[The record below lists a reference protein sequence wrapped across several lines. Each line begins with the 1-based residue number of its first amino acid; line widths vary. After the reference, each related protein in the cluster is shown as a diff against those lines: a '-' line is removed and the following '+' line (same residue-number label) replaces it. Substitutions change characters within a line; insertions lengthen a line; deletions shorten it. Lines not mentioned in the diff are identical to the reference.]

1 MEFVKELAK
10 KQAQKVALGIF
21 LKFILPFLLVSGFLF
36 GILFF
41 FLAVMGATIDDKGG
55 LREGEAVNLSEE
67 VLAYQP
73 TVEKFASEY
82 GVEENVGVILAL
94 MMQESGGKGNDPMQ
108 ASESLCG
115 VIGCIQTPEQSIEQG
130 VKYFS
135 QVLESANGDVKLA
148 LQSYNFGGGFI
159 DFVLERGGTYTQDLA
174 IDFSVMKYGEL
185 KHTGAYSCVRPEA
198 VSLGACYGDIYYVD
212 AVLRYYDY
220 NTVAVDGDFALPVT
234 GGHITS
240 DYGWRN
246 DPHTGERK
254 MHKGIDFSC
263 VNHVTPIYAA
273 ESGNVAYS
281 KFHTNSNGTPG
292 YGNLV
297 MIKHGEELITSYAH
311 LSSLHVSEGEMVKK
325 GQKIG
330 VCGSTGSSTGPHL
343 HFEAKSGLWDGH
355 VDPSMIIDP
364 SIGEL

>member
-1 MEFVKELAK
+1 MELVKELAK

-36 GILFF
+36 GILFLL
-41 FLAVMGATIDDKGG
+41 LAVMGGTMDKQGG
-55 LREGEAVNLSEE
+55 LEEGEAVHLSDE
-67 VLAYQP
+67 VLAHQP
-73 TVEKFASEY
+73 TVEEYANDY
-82 GVEENVGVILAL
+82 GVGDYVGVILAL
-94 MMQESGGKGNDPMQ
+94 MMQESGGRGNDPMQ

-115 VIGCIQTPEQSIEQG
+115 AVGCIQNTEQSIEQG

-135 QVLESANGDVKLA
+135 QVLESADGDIKLT

-159 DFVLERGGTYTQDLA
+159 DFVMERGGVYTQDLA
-174 IDFSVMKYGEL
+174 IDFSVMKYEQL
-185 KHTGAYSCVRPEA
+185 KHTGDYSCVRPEA
-198 VSLGACYGDIYYVD
+198 VSVGACYGDIYYVD

-220 NTVAVDGDFALPVT
+220 TIAVDGEYTLPVS
-234 GGHITS
+234 GGPITS

-254 MHKGIDFSC
+254 MHNGIDFGC
-263 VNHVTPIYAA
+263 VKHVTPIYAA
-273 ESGNVAYS
+273 ESGKVEYS
-281 KFHTNSNGTPG
+281 QFHTNSNGTPG

-297 MIKHGEELITSYAH
+297 MIKHGEGLITAYAH
-311 LSSLHVSEGEMVKK
+311 MSSLDVSEGGTVQK

-355 VDPSMIIDP
+355 VDPSTIIDP
-364 SIGEL
+364 SIGAL